1 MRPPAIA
8 RRLPRAPDRFT
19 VVAGAVAAAGTLVTL
34 AAALKFGFGA
44 LLLPIA
50 AMAFVLL
57 LRYPGPVLA
66 CAVGAVVFAETSEFA
81 ILPQTGHLYD
91 DLVKGFMPLD
101 GLLVI
106 AVAGTAA
113 QLIQDRRPVR
123 LPPAPLTLALGL
135 MALGLISGILVGREA
150 GVGVGD
156 SLLQVHTFAYL
167 AIAPLVAANLVVTA
181 RDVKRV
187 LAGAVVLGAIK
198 ALIGLFLV
206 VSGRGVTVY
215 DASVLTYYEPTAN
228 WIMTVAVLAIVA
240 AALARVRLPWWALT
254 AAPLMLASLL
264 LSYRRSFWIADLLG
278 LALVVLLGTSNNGRR
293 VLLPAV
299 VLVAAAIWSLGGIA
313 VQSDTPLGQR
323 VQSLSSSKIQAKPE
337 DRYRLDERANVVATL
352 KQDPVTGLGFGV
364 GWRATERPLPVE
376 VNPDHEYVHFALLYW
391 WLKLGILGLL
401 AYLAFLGAGVVLS
414 FGVWR
419 GGTDP
424 LFRAFG
430 LGSMCS
436 FAGLAVIETTAT
448 FTGPD
453 PRMTLVLGAQLA
465 LLAVLWRSRVRRG
478 DQAASSDVI
487 AVV

>member
-8 RRLPRAPDRFT
+8 RRPARAPDRFT
-19 VVAGAVAAAGTLVTL
+19 IVAGAIAAAGGLITLV
-34 AAALKFGFGA
+34 AALKLGLAA

-50 AMAFVLL
+50 VMAFVVL
-57 LRYPGPVLA
+57 LRYPGPVLVA
-66 CAVGAVVFAETSEFA
+66 GLGLAIFCETGDFA

-91 DLVKGFMPLD
+91 DTVKGFMPLD
-101 GLLVI
+101 GLLLI
-106 AVAGTAA
+106 AIAGTAL
-113 QLIQDRRPVR
+113 QLIQDRRPAR
-123 LPPAPLTLALGL
+123 LPPAPLALALVL
-135 MALGLISGILVGREA
+135 LGLGLVSGILVGREA

-156 SLLQVHTFAYL
+156 ALLQVHTFVYL
-167 AIAPLVAANLVVTA
+167 AIAPLVAANLVVTD
-181 RDVKRV
+181 RDVKRIM
-187 LAGAVVLGAIK
+187 AGAVILAGVK

-206 VSGRGVTVY
+206 VGGRGVTVY

-228 WIMTVAVLAIVA
+228 WVMTVAVLGIVA
-240 AALARVRLPWWALT
+240 AAVARVRLPWWALT

-278 LALVVLLGTSNNGRR
+278 LALVVLLGLSNNGRR
-293 VLLPAV
+293 VLLPG
-299 VLVAAAIWSLGGIA
+299 VLLIGAAIWSLGGVA

-352 KQDPVTGLGFGV
+352 KREPVTGLGFGV

-376 VNPDHEYVHFALLYW
+376 VNPDHQYVHFAVLYW

-401 AYLAFLGAGVVLS
+401 AYLAFLGAGLVLS

-419 GGTDP
+419 GGGDP
-424 LFRAFG
+424 LLRAFG

-436 FAGLAVIETTAT
+436 FVGLAVIETTAT

-453 PRMTLVLGAQLA
+453 PRMTLVLGGQLA
-465 LLAVLWRSRVRRG
+465 LLAVLWRRRG
-478 DQAASSDVI
+478 DQAVSSDVI

>member
-8 RRLPRAPDRFT
+8 RRPPRAPDRFT
-19 VVAGAVAAAGTLVTL
+19 VVAGAVAAGTALVTL
-34 AAALKFGFGA
+34 AAALKLGLGA

-57 LRYPGPVLA
+57 LRYPGPVLVA
-66 CAVGAVVFAETSEFA
+66 ATGAAVFAETSDFA
-81 ILPQTGHLYD
+81 LLPQTGHLYD
-91 DLVKGFMPLD
+91 DTLKGFMPLD

-113 QLIQDRRPVR
+113 QLIQDRRPMR

-135 MALGLISGILVGREA
+135 MFLGLLSGVLVGREA

-156 SLLQVHTFAYL
+156 SLLQVHTFVYL
-167 AIAPLVAANLVVTA
+167 AVAPLVAANLVVTD

-187 LAGAVVLGAIK
+187 LAGAVVLGGIK
-198 ALIGLFLV
+198 ALMGLFLV
-206 VSGRGVTVY
+206 VSGRGETVY

-228 WIMTVAVLAIVA
+228 WVMTVAVLGILA

-254 AAPLMLASLL
+254 AAPLMLASLV

-278 LALVVLLGTSNNGRR
+278 LLLVVLLGTSNNGRR

-299 VLVAAAIWSLGGIA
+299 VLIGAAIWSLGGIA

-352 KQDPVTGLGFGV
+352 KDHPVTGLGFGV
-364 GWRATERPLPVE
+364 GWRAAERPLPVE
-376 VNPDHEYVHFALLYW
+376 VNPNHEYVHFAVLYW

-401 AYLAFLGAGVVLS
+401 AYLAFLGAGLVLS

-419 GGTDP
+419 GAADP
-424 LFRAFG
+424 LLRAFG

-453 PRMTLVLGAQLA
+453 PRMTLVLGGQLA
-465 LLAVLWRSRVRRG
+465 LLAVLWRRRERR
-478 DQAASSDVI
+478 DQAASSDAI